1 MKKGF
6 FILYLMLLVP
16 LFFLSIVDYV
26 VCLLEDVIS
35 WDRKS
40 C

>member
-26 VCLLEDVIS
+26 VCLLEDVMS
-35 WDRKS
+35 
-40 C
+40 